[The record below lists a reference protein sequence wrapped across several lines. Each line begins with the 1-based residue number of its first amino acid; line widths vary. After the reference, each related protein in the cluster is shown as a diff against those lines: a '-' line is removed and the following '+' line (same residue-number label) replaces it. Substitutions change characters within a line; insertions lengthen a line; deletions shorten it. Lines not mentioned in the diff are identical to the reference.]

1 MEGGGIPKPPIMRM
15 EGFALVP
22 FAVLGG
28 VVAIEQVYRYY
39 GNDCVADD
47 ERGAGTLFG

>member
-1 MEGGGIPKPPIMRM
+1 MGACIPKPPMMRM

-39 GNDCVADD
+39 GTDCVD
-47 ERGAGTLFG
+47 ENERESGTLFG